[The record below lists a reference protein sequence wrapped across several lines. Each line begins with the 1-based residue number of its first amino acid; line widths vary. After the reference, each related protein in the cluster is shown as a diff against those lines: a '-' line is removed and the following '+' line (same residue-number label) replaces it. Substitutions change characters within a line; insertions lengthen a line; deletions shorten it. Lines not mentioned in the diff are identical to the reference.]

1 MSLPFDLDD
10 MLVDRTKSG
19 QYLYYLAR
27 AMHRSIQRDIAH
39 KKVQLSIQQLKKL
52 STKDLQKNLEE
63 LQGHIV
69 EAMHREK
76 QIQTHQKGEEE
87 VHGELK
93 HKITELEHKLTRYLE
108 TQEARKT
115 RVMELEERIKQ
126 KFETKREKV
135 TVLKEDLSKLLK
147 LYKATRKTKADKTK
161 LLKIAQR
168 MEQIRAK
175 IAIVR

>member
-1 MSLPFDLDD
+1 MSLPLDLDD

-19 QYLYYLAR
+19 LYFYYLAK
-27 AMHRSIQRDIAH
+27 ATHRQIQREIAH
-39 KKVQLSIQQLKKL
+39 KKVELSIKQLKKL

-76 QIQTHQKGEEE
+76 QIQTHQKGEEA

-115 RVMELEERIKQ
+115 RIQELEERIKQ
-126 KFETKREKV
+126 KFETKKEKI
-135 TVLKEDLSKLLK
+135 TLLKEDLKKLMK
-147 LYKATRKTKADKTK
+147 LYAATRKTKADKTK

-168 MEQIRAK
+168 IEQIRTK